1 MSCKNVDLL
10 NKKLNKLII
19 NFSLDKDN
27 NKEIINQDK
36 ESDKYDYHNEIS
48 SDNRILEE

>member
-19 NFSLDKDN
+19 NISLNDDN
-27 NKEIINQDK
+27 NKKEIKVNNKD
-36 ESDKYDYHNEIS
+36 
-48 SDNRILEE
+48 

>member
-19 NFSLDKDN
+19 NISLDKDN
-27 NKEIINQDK
+27 N
-36 ESDKYDYHNEIS
+36 
-48 SDNRILEE
+48 EE